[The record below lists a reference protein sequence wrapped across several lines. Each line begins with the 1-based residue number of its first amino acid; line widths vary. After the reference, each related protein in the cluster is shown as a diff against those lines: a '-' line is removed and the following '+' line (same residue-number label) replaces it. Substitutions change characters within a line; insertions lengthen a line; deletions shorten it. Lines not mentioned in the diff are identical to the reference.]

1 MQIAHSFVEIKRKI
15 NQEQEKK
22 REKIMSERVC
32 SSAAW
37 TAGPPRR
44 KTPRAAAE
52 PLLAP
57 LLCSESRGARRGAP
71 ADSRGA
77 TSIYGKG

>member
-1 MQIAHSFVEIKRKI
+1 
-15 NQEQEKK
+15 
-22 REKIMSERVC
+22 MSERVC

-37 TAGPPRR
+37 TAGLPRR

-52 PLLAP
+52 RRLAP
-57 LLCSESRGARRGAP
+57 LFCLESRGARRGAP
-71 ADSRGA
+71 ADSRGV